1 MGLKSVVIVVTGWET
16 WDEKM
21 DEADAEGSAKIE
33 EDSVGG
39 WNEGGVASG
48 SVVKRMPVDTVKPKK
63 KQISDSAARK
73 ERRRTTTTQPPALFS
88 VALK

>member
-39 WNEGGVASG
+39 WNDGGTMAH
-48 SVVKRMPVDTVKPKK
+48 KPL
-63 KQISDSAARK
+63 Q
-73 ERRRTTTTQPPALFS
+73 
-88 VALK
+88 VGW